1 MVVNKR
7 KKSRRKLGSNTYG
20 WGKNKHRNSGSRGG
34 AGNAGTGKKAHGKK
48 PSIWGSNYL
57 GKDGFV
63 MKGVVEVNNCISLRD
78 LDDRLPHWIAQ
89 KKATE
94 KEVNLGTLGYTK
106 LLGTGKLTRKIKI
119 TVERATG
126 NAAEKVKA
134 AGGELVVAQ

>member
-34 AGNAGTGKKAHGKK
+34 AGMAGTGKKAHGKK
-48 PSIWGSNYL
+48 TMVWSERYL
-57 GKDGFV
+57 GKMGFV
-63 MKGVVEVNNCISLRD
+63 MKGVVEVNNCISIRD
-78 LDDRLPHWIAQ
+78 LEDRLPAWISQ
-89 KKATE
+89 KKATD
-94 KEVNLGTLGYTK
+94 KEVNLGSLGYNK

-126 NAAEKVKA
+126 SAAEKVKA
-134 AGGELVVAQ
+134 AGGELVVEQ

>member
-34 AGNAGTGKKAHGKK
+34 AGLAGTGKKAHGKK
-48 PSIWGSNYL
+48 TMVWSERYL

-63 MKGVVEVNNCISLRD
+63 MKGVVETDNCISLRD
-78 LDDRLPHWIAQ
+78 LEDRLPNWISQ
-89 KKATE
+89 KKASD
-94 KEVNLGTLGYTK
+94 KEVDLGALGYTK
-106 LLGTGKLTRKIKI
+106 LLSTGKINKKIKI
-119 TVERATG
+119 TVKKATAQ
-126 NAAEKVKA
+126 AAEKVKK